1 MTRCTGHA
9 FYVCGFQK
17 QGVKVEV
24 AACCPQVSREVWSY
38 VSEILAQRISN
49 FGLFAIC
56 VPFRKKVAGDF
67 FFVRLF
73 ITSLR
78 SFQTDLLLFLALV
91 KRVS

>member
-1 MTRCTGHA
+1 MTRFTGHA

-24 AACCPQVSREVWSY
+24 AACFPQVSREVWSY

-56 VPFRKKVAGDF
+56 VPFRKKVAGH
-67 FFVRLF
+67 
-73 ITSLR
+73 
-78 SFQTDLLLFLALV
+78 LFLFACL
-91 KRVS
+91 